1 MAVIRFRVPFWYKFI
16 MILLW
21 VVSFD
26 LTIFLFYK
34 PLHLI
39 LRIFFLILDIIF
51 GVWVLTLFKKEIVID
66 VEKNRVVLERKSFDF
81 SSIERVE
88 RYGMSIVFYLNDGTR
103 RVFSHPVE
111 DFELLKKLIDEKGS
125 GCFEAR

>member
-66 VEKNRVVLERKSFDF
+66 VEKTEWFWRGNLLIFLRLRESKGTGCRLF
-81 SSIERVE
+81 SI
-88 RYGMSIVFYLNDGTR
+88 
-103 RVFSHPVE
+103 
-111 DFELLKKLIDEKGS
+111 
-125 GCFEAR
+125 